1 MAANS
6 AYSAECSLIAAGDI
20 QIRSA
25 ATRRHLI
32 ASVAASQQNAL
43 RPVPPR
49 PVVNALGP
57 TPIPVP
63 ASKLNGPHLLA
74 FGAAAGA
81 RRHLIASVAASQQN
95 ACVPSLHGPDLPLSS
110 TPSDP
115 LPSTC
120 PSKQAVRPPPA
131 CLRGS
136 SGLDVGRPSLAS
148 GDQSPRSHVPAQ
160 SRQ

>member
-95 ACVPSLHGPDLPLSS
+95 ALRPVPPRP
-110 TPSDP
+110 
-115 LPSTC
+115 
-120 PSKQAVRPPPA
+120 RPPPLVDALGPTPIHLSQQASCTAPA
-131 CLRGS
+131 CLP
-136 SGLDVGRPSLAS
+136 SGQQRA
-148 GDQSPRSHVPAQ
+148 
-160 SRQ
+160 